1 MASGY
6 HCSSAT
12 GSFNDHGPG
21 ELYYRL
27 QQEQREI
34 VKEFSLSKS
43 ERLSSRKAITSLFHT
58 GKSIYAPP
66 LRIIYTLEEKG
77 LHPVVMAVS
86 VPKRLFRRAVD
97 RNLLKRRIREAY
109 RLNKP
114 AFYALMARDGNRSL
128 LLVVQYQHREIK
140 AFHIIQ
146 EGLLGS
152 LSKLEDH
159 LKEGDSV

>member
-1 MASGY
+1 
-6 HCSSAT
+6 
-12 GSFNDHGPG
+12 
-21 ELYYRL
+21 
-27 QQEQREI
+27 
-34 VKEFSLSKS
+34 
-43 ERLSSRKAITSLFHT
+43 
-58 GKSIYAPP
+58 
-66 LRIIYTLEEKG
+66 LEEKG